1 MPQPDAREPPR
12 HDAIARAAR
21 RLLDGTADPDGRGLA
36 LRGEEMLPFRLANLP
51 DGSAMA
57 IAASGLERL
66 ARLQD
71 EVGARL
77 RDHPDP
83 AIRRA
88 AALLAVRAHPL
99 LAGLA
104 SDAPA

>member
-1 MPQPDAREPPR
+1 MPQPDTSGPPR

-21 RLLDGTADPDGRGLA
+21 RLLDGTADADGRGLA
-36 LRGEEMLPFRLANLP
+36 PRGEEMRPFRLADLP
-51 DGSAMA
+51 AGSAIA
-57 IAASGLERL
+57 VAASGLVRL

-71 EVGARL
+71 EVGVLL
-77 RDHPDP
+77 RDHPD
-83 AIRRA
+83 ATIRRA

-104 SDAPA
+104 SDTPS